1 MNVLKNRVYELDIL
15 RVLACLMVICMHAP
29 YPKEGANGLFLSTL
43 SYFTAPCI
51 GLFFMV
57 SGALLLPVRT
67 DTKTFLGKRLSKVV
81 VPTLVW
87 TVVYVVYNII
97 MGKDENWIQT
107 IVSIPFSA
115 QGHGVLWFMYTLIG
129 LYLLAPVMSRWLEKA
144 SKREV
149 EFYLLLWLISL
160 CYPILKLF
168 LKIQDGAENIL
179 YYFSGYAGY
188 FLLGYYM
195 RKYPQVL
202 AFKRLLP
209 LLIISLAAPVLCKV
223 FHLNVNFYSL
233 FWYLSVFVVIMCAV
247 WFQGIFSYGKR
258 HLSSWMLERLELISN
273 LSFGIYLSHIFIMR
287 YILWKWDV
295 IVSINS
301 YGLQT
306 LIVVILTFII
316 SLLFSWLMAYLPKGD
331 YIVGYKIKR

>member
-1 MNVLKNRVYELDIL
+1 
-15 RVLACLMVICMHAP
+15 
-29 YPKEGANGLFLSTL
+29 
-43 SYFTAPCI
+43 
-51 GLFFMV
+51 MV
-57 SGALLLPVRT
+57 SGALLLPVQT

-81 VPTLVW
+81 VLTLVW
-87 TVVYVVYNII
+87 TVVYVGYNII
-97 MGKDENWIQT
+97 IGKDENWIQT
-107 IVSIPFSA
+107 IASIPFSA

-258 HLSSWMLERLELISN
+258 HLSSWMLGRLELISN

-295 IVSINS
+295 IVSIKD
-301 YGLQT
+301 
-306 LIVVILTFII
+306 FK
-316 SLLFSWLMAYLPKGD
+316 P
-331 YIVGYKIKR
+331 

>member
-1 MNVLKNRVYELDIL
+1 MSYGNLYARTVSQRRGEWIVSFYIKLFYSALYRTVLHGIWCITFTSTNRYED
-15 RVLACLMVICMHAP
+15 
-29 YPKEGANGLFLSTL
+29 
-43 SYFTAPCI
+43 
-51 GLFFMV
+51 
-57 SGALLLPVRT
+57 
-67 DTKTFLGKRLSKVV
+67 FLGKRLSKVV

-87 TVVYVVYNII
+87 TVVYVVYNI
-97 MGKDENWIQT
+97 GKDENWIQT

-223 FHLNVNFYSL
+223 LHLNVNFYSL
-233 FWYLSVFVVIMCAV
+233 FWYLSVFVVMMCAV

-258 HLSSWMLERLELISN
+258 HLSSWMLGRLELISN
-273 LSFGIYLSHIFIMR
+273 LSFGIYLSHTLLCDIF
-287 YILWKWDV
+287 
-295 IVSINS
+295 
-301 YGLQT
+301 YGNGMLSF
-306 LIVVILTFII
+306 L
-316 SLLFSWLMAYLPKGD
+316 
-331 YIVGYKIKR
+331 